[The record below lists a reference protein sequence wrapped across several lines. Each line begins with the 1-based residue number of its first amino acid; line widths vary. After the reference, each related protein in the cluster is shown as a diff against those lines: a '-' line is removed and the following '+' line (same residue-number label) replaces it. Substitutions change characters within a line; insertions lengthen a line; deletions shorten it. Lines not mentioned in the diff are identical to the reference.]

1 LKKKILVLVSLAV
14 ALAMILLVVVSCQNA
29 TTAETSAAATV
40 AETSAAGTTVA
51 EASDSSV
58 VAGEEG
64 ACADCHN
71 SSTQIVS
78 KDVQYSGSV
87 HATGEAFSRNT
98 AACAVCHTSEGFT
111 ARIDAKA
118 TLEVAADAPAIQ
130 NASPVNCRTC
140 HNIHETYTKADW
152 SLAKTDAVTLELTGD
167 VYDKGSSNLCASCH
181 QPRTSTKIPVAGGA
195 DIEITSARFG
205 PHHGPQSSMLLG
217 VGGYGEYKG
226 SSVHYD
232 SVDEGCIT
240 CHMTDTAFG
249 NLAGGHTMNVT
260 YDAEGESAEYLTG
273 CLTCHE
279 DIESFD
285 RNGVQTEITALAEEV
300 RLALVKKGLIVA
312 EVVEGE
318 IPAAVPGTYTADQA
332 GALWNYKTVMEDR
345 SMGIHNP
352 GYTKFLLET
361 ALEALKK

>member
-1 LKKKILVLVSLAV
+1 LKKKILVLVSLEV
-14 ALAMILLVVVSCQNA
+14 ALAMTMLVVVSCQNA
-29 TTAETSAAATV
+29 TTAETSAAGSTV

-58 VAGEEG
+58 VAGDQG

-78 KDVQYSGSV
+78 KDVQYSASK
-87 HATGEAFSRNT
+87 HAIGGTFFENR

-118 TLEVAADAPAIQ
+118 TLEVATDAADIA
-130 NASPVNCRTC
+130 NASPINCRTC
-140 HNIHETYTKADW
+140 HNIHDTYTKADW
-152 SLAKTDAVTLELTGD
+152 SLARTDAVTLELTGD
-167 VYDKGSSNLCASCH
+167 VYDKGNSNLCVSCH
-181 QPRTSTKIPVAGGA
+181 QPRISTPMPVAGA
-195 DIEITSARFG
+195 DIEITSARYG
-205 PHHGPQSSMLLG
+205 PHYGPQSSMLLG

-226 SSVHYD
+226 SNVHYD
-232 SVDEGCIT
+232 AVDEGCIT
-240 CHMTDTAFG
+240 CHMTDTAVG
-249 NLAGGHTMNVT
+249 DLAGGHTMKVA
-260 YDAEGESAEYLTG
+260 YEEGGDPLENLTP

-285 RNGVQTEITALAEEV
+285 RNGVQTENAALVEEV
-300 RLALVKKGLIVA
+300 RLALVKKGLIVP
-312 EVVEGE
+312 EFVEGE
-318 IPAAVPGTYTADQA
+318 IPMGIPGTFTADQA
-332 GALWNYKTVMEDR
+332 GALWNYKTVLGDK

-361 ALEALKK
+361 ALELLKK